1 MCSVVVPVTDDDKEG
16 VLDDL
21 LAQLS
26 TGSAFDRYTAVCV
39 HMCESA
45 CARMC
50 VCTCEC
56 VCVCA
61 HVSVCVWCVCTCV
74 WCVCTCVSVCVHV

>member
-39 HMCESA
+39 HMC
-45 CARMC
+45 
-50 VCTCEC
+50 VC
-56 VCVCA
+56 
-61 HVSVCVWCVCTCV
+61 S
-74 WCVCTCVSVCVHV
+74 VHV

>member
-39 HMCESA
+39 QCA
-45 CARMC
+45 CVRVRVCACVYARVC
-50 VCTCEC
+50 VC

-61 HVSVCVWCVCTCV
+61 HV
-74 WCVCTCVSVCVHV
+74 